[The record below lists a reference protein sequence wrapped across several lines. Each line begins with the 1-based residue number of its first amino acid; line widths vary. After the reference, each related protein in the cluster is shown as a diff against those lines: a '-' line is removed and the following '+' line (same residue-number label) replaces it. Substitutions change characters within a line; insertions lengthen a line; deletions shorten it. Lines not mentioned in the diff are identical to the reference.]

1 MPHIIVEYSRNLEAR
16 LDIRALIENVHA
28 AVLSTRVFDLGAVR
42 TRAEPRDLYVI
53 ADGDPD
59 NGFIHV
65 AMHIAPGRDANTRKR
80 VAQTIL
86 DAIAAATRDVYERYG
101 LGLSVEVREIENS
114 GAVRLNNLH
123 ERIMAKAN

>member
-1 MPHIIVEYSRNLEAR
+1 MPHIVVEYSRNLEVR
-16 LDIRALIENVHA
+16 LDIRALVENVHA

-42 TRAEPRDLYVI
+42 TRAEPRNLYVI

-59 NGFIHV
+59 NGFVHV
-65 AMHIAPGRDANTRKR
+65 AMHIAPGRDGDTRKR

-86 DAIAAATRDVYERYG
+86 DAVAAATQDVYERYG
-101 LGLSVEVREIENS
+101 LGLSVEVREIDNS

-123 ERIMAKAN
+123 ERMTAKAN

>member
-1 MPHIIVEYSRNLEAR
+1 VPHIIVEYSRNLEAR
-16 LDIRALIENVHA
+16 IDIRALIENVHA

-42 TRAEPRDLYVI
+42 TRAEPRELYVI

-65 AMHIAPGRDANTRKR
+65 AMHIAPGRDADTRKR

-86 DAIAAATRDVYERYG
+86 DAVADATRSVYERHG
-101 LGLSVEVREIENS
+101 LGLSVEVREIDNS

-123 ERIMAKAN
+123 DRMKAKIN